1 MTNSYVSVRAGS
13 PAVALLLLVPFA
25 LAVAWAPATAQAP
38 PSASPGVADPAAP
51 LALTPAERAAI
62 LDAVRRD
69 SAKPNSKMPPD
80 SAVSV
85 GVQLPASIALKILPD
100 AALAHDQRFDPAG
113 LRGAQMRIE
122 AVVPEGERHRGRRW
136 MHRQVVER

>member
-1 MTNSYVSVRAGS
+1 MTNSCGTVGARSKA
-13 PAVALLLLVPFA
+13 AALLLLVP
-25 LAVAWAPATAQAP
+25 LAAVGAPATAQTP
-38 PSASPGVADPAAP
+38 PSASLGVADPAAP
-51 LALTPAERAAI
+51 LALTPAERTAI

-100 AALAHDQRFDPAG
+100 AALAQAPAAKTVQYTVIGNQVILVDPTN
-113 LRGAQMRIE
+113 MR
-122 AVVPEGERHRGRRW
+122 VVDIIN
-136 MHRQVVER
+136 Q

>member
-1 MTNSYVSVRAGS
+1 MTISYA
-13 PAVALLLLVPFA
+13 AVGAKYFAAPLLLLAPLA
-25 LAVAWAPATAQAP
+25 LIAVSTPATAQAP
-38 PSASPGVADPAAP
+38 PSASLGVADPAAP
-51 LALTPAERAAI
+51 LALTSADRAAI

-100 AALAHDQRFDPAG
+100 AALAQAPAAKTVQYTLIGNRVVLVDPTN
-113 LRGAQMRIE
+113 MR
-122 AVVPEGERHRGRRW
+122 VVDIIS
-136 MHRQVVER
+136 Q